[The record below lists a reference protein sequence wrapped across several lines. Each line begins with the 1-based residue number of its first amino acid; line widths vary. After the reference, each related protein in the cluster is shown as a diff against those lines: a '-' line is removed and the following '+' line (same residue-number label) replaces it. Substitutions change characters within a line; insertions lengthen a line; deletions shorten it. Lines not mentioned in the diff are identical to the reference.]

1 MGVRPERPRVQDRA
15 LRKRLHAAMTELY
28 HGEPPKA
35 EPPEG
40 MTWLRFVEALET
52 NLATIRY
59 FKGKGTKA
67 PTDPAGP
74 RLRPARDMVG
84 TPELAAKL
92 RKMLRPLQPVKWK
105 TSAA

>member
-1 MGVRPERPRVQDRA
+1 MGVRPERPREPDRA

-40 MTWLRFVEALET
+40 MTWLRFVEALEV
-52 NLATIRY
+52 NLETARY
-59 FKGKGTKA
+59 FRSRVKKT

-74 RLRPARDMVG
+74 RLH
-84 TPELAAKL
+84 TPQGLVSTTQLAKEL
-92 RKMLRPLQPVKWK
+92 RKQLRPMKAVKGK
-105 TSAA
+105 PNVA